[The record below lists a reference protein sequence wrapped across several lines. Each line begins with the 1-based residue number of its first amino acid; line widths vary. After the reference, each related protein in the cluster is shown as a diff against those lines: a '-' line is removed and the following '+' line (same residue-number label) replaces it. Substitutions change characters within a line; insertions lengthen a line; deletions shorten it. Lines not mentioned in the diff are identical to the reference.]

1 MIKKRFPA
9 GYIPSKKDAE
19 WFINSWRE
27 VGKFSATVDAMF
39 RVCQDYPNNNNLK
52 EVLIK
57 CAVIDN
63 FSSTNVFDLYKM
75 ADHIVGKHID
85 KRLKNGD
92 YSLVDDIAKVGQK
105 RTFYSFASKYCHYHN
120 PKKYAIYDSYVA
132 KVLCYFL
139 DKKEDEL
146 RNYNTFMAA
155 LNDFSQRYSLK
166 KYKYD
171 DLDKYLWRLGRWYL
185 NPYEPTP
192 QYFHREDQSPY
203 PEEDIRTTFWETER
217 EFMSLQDISKWKAA
231 GKEWLETENEII
243 KSLSSIFTPD
253 QLSLIMY
260 IYEKFDKPSWIVE
273 YGNGINYVRFDDGT
287 IISRDEA
294 IKMLHKIDV
303 KTNGKSEKEIDTLIR
318 ENLGLNFNEEPID
331 YIPMPSIV

>member
-1 MIKKRFPA
+1 MKKKDLPQ
-9 GYIPSKKDAE
+9 GYVPSVKDAE
-19 WFINSWRE
+19 WFISTWRE
-27 VGKFSATVDAMF
+27 VGKFSAPVDAMF
-39 RVCQDYPNNNNLK
+39 RVCQDYPNNNNLE

-92 YSLVDDIAKVGQK
+92 YTLVDDISKGGQK

-120 PKKYAIYDSYVA
+120 PKKFAIYDSYVA
-132 KVLCYFL
+132 KVLCAFL

-146 RNYNTFMAA
+146 RDYNTFMAA

-166 KYKYD
+166 NYKYD

-192 QYFHREDQSPY
+192 KYYHREDESPF
-203 PEEDIRTTFWETER
+203 PKDDIRSKFWEGEKMYVITHQN
-217 EFMSLQDISKWKAA
+217 SGLWKNE
-231 GKEWLETENEII
+231 GKEWLKTANDEI
-243 KSLSSIFTPD
+243 KQLAAKYTPE
-253 QLSLIMY
+253 QFGLITY
-260 IYEKFDKPSWIVE
+260 IAFQYSKWYPSDDPVWIVE
-273 YGNGINYVRFDDGT
+273 Y
-287 IISRDEA
+287 
-294 IKMLHKIDV
+294 
-303 KTNGKSEKEIDTLIR
+303 
-318 ENLGLNFNEEPID
+318 
-331 YIPMPSIV
+331 